1 MYKISL
7 IHPSWKRPELAR
19 KCYDTWMGKA
29 DNPQDIEYVLCLSK
43 KDPTNTYQRDS
54 YSDMFHNTQI
64 VLTEIADNGLVR
76 QMNHAATVCT
86 GNLIIAISDDFVCP
100 DGWDTLLLNELAG
113 KSDYVVKTQD
123 GLQPYIMT
131 LPMMDRAFYNRL
143 GYIYHPEYNHMY
155 GDEELADVGKLLNKT
170 ITLPH
175 YFRHEHYSTGINAKD
190 DVNAKNDSFMM
201 IDKETYTA
209 RKKKN
214 FDVFLLSILIP
225 TMPKRAEQLAQLLA
239 KLKAQIG
246 TYPIEILTDDS
257 DATIGAKRNTLLQSA
272 KGEYLCFFDDDD
284 IPAEHYIYSIMS
296 AIQSNPDC
304 CSLNGVITTD
314 GKNPKRFIH
323 SIQYNSWFEKEEVY
337 YRPPNHLNVIK
348 SSIAKQFPF
357 PEKNFG
363 EDADWSMAICK
374 SELLKT
380 EAVIDETLYYYK
392 FISVK

>member
-54 YSDMFHNTQI
+54 YSDTFHNTQI

-113 KSDYVVKTQD
+113 KTDYVVKTQD
-123 GLQPYIMT
+123 GLQPFIHT
-131 LPMMDRAFYNRL
+131 LPIMDRVFYNRL
-143 GYIYHPEYNHMY
+143 GYIYQPEYNHMY
-155 GDEELADVGKLLNKT
+155 ADEELAEVGKLLNRT
-170 ITLPH
+170 ITLP
-175 YFRHEHYSTGINAKD
+175 YLFKHEHYSTGINPKD
-190 DVNAKNDSFMM
+190 EVNATNDSFMSP
-201 IDKETYTA
+201 DKVTYQA
-209 RKKKN
+209 RKAKN
-214 FDVFLLSILIP
+214 FDVVLLSILIP
-225 TMPKRAEQLAQLLA
+225 TMPKRAKQLAGLTA
-239 KLKAQIG
+239 MLKAQIG
-246 TYPIEILTDDS
+246 TRAVEILTDDS
-257 DATIGAKRNTLLQSA
+257 EGTVGAKRNTLLQSA
-272 KGEYLCFFDDDD
+272 KGEYVCFFDDDD
-284 IPAEHYIYSIMS
+284 TPAPNYINLIIS

-314 GKNPKRFIH
+314 GKDPKTFIH
-323 SIQYNSWFEKEEVY
+323 SIEYKSWFERDGIY

-348 SSIAKQFPF
+348 SSIAKQFQF

-363 EDADWSMAICK
+363 EDAAWSMAICD
-374 SELLKT
+374 SGVLKT
-380 EAVIDETLYYYK
+380 EAVINETLYYYTY
-392 FISVK
+392 ISNK